1 MAAPRWRYRVRRR
14 RRGDVALS
22 STLTASRGRAMD
34 SSPDVL
40 VIGGG
45 PAGASAARL
54 LAAWGHRVRL
64 VTRAAGD
71 ARLAESLP
79 PSCGKLFDAIGVSAA
94 IERAG
99 FIRSTGNTVSWGK
112 DAPRV
117 ELFAEGG
124 RGLADRSQRAQRRAP
139 RRGRAGGRAVG
150 AAYIHRGPAAGSRQP
165 PVDRRRAPLR
175 ARLQRTNG
183 CARARVRASSV
194 PTRARARL
202 RSWRAGATN
211 EPGTFPIR
219 ATRWSN
225 RTRVAGRGRCRRH
238 RHIGTLR

>member
-1 MAAPRWRYRVRRR
+1 MAAPRWRHRGRR
-14 RRGDVALS
+14 RRGDAALS
-22 STLTASRGRAMD
+22 NTLTASRGRAMD

-99 FIRSTGNTVSWGK
+99 FIRSTGNTVSWGN

-124 RGLADRSQRAQRRAP
+124 RGWQIEASALSAVLA
-139 RRGRAGGRAVG
+139 RRGRAGGRPVG
-150 AAYIHRGPAAGSRQP
+150 AACIHRRPAAGSGQP
-165 PVDRRRAPLR
+165 PVDQRRAPLR
-175 ARLQRTNG
+175 ARLQWTNG

-211 EPGTFPIR
+211 EPGNFPIR
-219 ATRWSN
+219 ATRSSN
-225 RTRVAGRGRCRRH
+225 RTRAAGRGRCRRH
-238 RHIGTLR
+238 RLIGTLR